1 MLSSLRSRLW
11 LSYAFIIVTG
21 LSIVTMVLF
30 LSLIRNPLLYR
41 QTTERLKAV
50 QTVLIERSQEPN
62 APPVS
67 VLVKRSGETFG
78 VRILLFSRNQQ
89 LLFDTSSTEMGLPFP
104 PRRAVLQS
112 LPTVRDEA
120 GRVWLY
126 SIGQLS
132 DGTYLMVADQRP
144 RFTLVNAFSDEF
156 LPVILLSGGIA
167 LLLSLIV
174 AFVFAGWIANP
185 LQKVVNAAAE
195 MPSAATKV
203 LEVGGPHEVQE
214 LTRAFNSMVTRV
226 QSSQRSQREF
236 VANVSHE
243 LKTPL
248 TSIQGFAQA
257 ILDGTAD
264 TEEARGRAALV
275 IFNESGR
282 MHRMVLDLLD
292 LARLDTG
299 TADLAMS
306 PVNVRALLNAVA
318 EKFSPQSQRAGVN
331 IHVEVREDVP
341 PLIADGDR
349 LAQVF
354 TNLVDNALK
363 FTPSGGVISLSAA
376 VNDLAQMRITVSDT
390 GAGIP
395 EEEQARIFQRFY
407 QVDPARQGGTSHG
420 AGLGLAIA
428 HEIIVAH
435 GGRISVR
442 SRVGAGTEMEVLLP
456 LSPPEPSKKAR
467 KK

>member
-11 LSYAFIIVTG
+11 LSYAFLIVTA
-21 LSIVTMVLF
+21 LSVVTIVLF
-30 LSLIRNPLLYR
+30 ISLFRNPLLYR

-407 QVDPARQGGTSHG
+407 QVDPARQGGASHG

>member
-1 MLSSLRSRLW
+1 
-11 LSYAFIIVTG
+11 
-21 LSIVTMVLF
+21 MVLF

-41 QTTERLKAV
+41 QTTERLNAV

-195 MPSAATKV
+195 MPSVATKV

-264 TEEARGRAALV
+264 TEEARGRAAQV

-407 QVDPARQGGTSHG
+407 QVDPARQGGASHG

>member
-104 PRRAVLQS
+104 PRRAILHS

-264 TEEARGRAALV
+264 TEEARGRAAQV

-407 QVDPARQGGTSHG
+407 QVDPARQGGASHG

>member
-11 LSYAFIIVTG
+11 LSYAFLIVTA
-21 LSIVTMVLF
+21 LSVVTIVLF
-30 LSLIRNPLLYR
+30 ISLFRNPLLYR
-41 QTTERLKAV
+41 QTTERLNAV

-67 VLVKRSGETFG
+67 VLVKRSRQTFG
-78 VRILLFSRNQQ
+78 VRILLFSQNQQ

-203 LEVGGPHEVQE
+203 LEV
-214 LTRAFNSMVTRV
+214 
-226 QSSQRSQREF
+226 
-236 VANVSHE
+236 
-243 LKTPL
+243 
-248 TSIQGFAQA
+248 
-257 ILDGTAD
+257 
-264 TEEARGRAALV
+264 
-275 IFNESGR
+275 
-282 MHRMVLDLLD
+282 
-292 LARLDTG
+292 
-299 TADLAMS
+299 
-306 PVNVRALLNAVA
+306 
-318 EKFSPQSQRAGVN
+318 
-331 IHVEVREDVP
+331 
-341 PLIADGDR
+341 
-349 LAQVF
+349 
-354 TNLVDNALK
+354 
-363 FTPSGGVISLSAA
+363 
-376 VNDLAQMRITVSDT
+376 
-390 GAGIP
+390 
-395 EEEQARIFQRFY
+395 
-407 QVDPARQGGTSHG
+407 
-420 AGLGLAIA
+420 
-428 HEIIVAH
+428 
-435 GGRISVR
+435 
-442 SRVGAGTEMEVLLP
+442 
-456 LSPPEPSKKAR
+456 
-467 KK
+467 

>member
-62 APPVS
+62 APSVS

-264 TEEARGRAALV
+264 TEEARGRAAQV

-407 QVDPARQGGTSHG
+407 QVDPARQGGASHG

>member
-1 MLSSLRSRLW
+1 
-11 LSYAFIIVTG
+11 
-21 LSIVTMVLF
+21 MVLF

-104 PRRAVLQS
+104 PRRAILHS

-264 TEEARGRAALV
+264 TEEARGRAAQV

-407 QVDPARQGGTSHG
+407 QVDPARQGGASHG

>member
-41 QTTERLKAV
+41 QTTERLNAV

-195 MPSAATKV
+195 MPSVATKV

-264 TEEARGRAALV
+264 TEEARGRAAQV

-407 QVDPARQGGTSHG
+407 QVDPARQGGASHG

>member
-264 TEEARGRAALV
+264 TEEARGRAAQV

-407 QVDPARQGGTSHG
+407 QVDPARQGGASHG

>member
-11 LSYAFIIVTG
+11 LSYAFLIVTA
-21 LSIVTMVLF
+21 LSVVTIVLF
-30 LSLIRNPLLYR
+30 ISLFRNPLLYR

-78 VRILLFSRNQQ
+78 VRLLLFSRNQQ

-264 TEEARGRAALV
+264 TEEARGRAAQV

-407 QVDPARQGGTSHG
+407 QVDPARQGGASHG

>member
-1 MLSSLRSRLW
+1 
-11 LSYAFIIVTG
+11 
-21 LSIVTMVLF
+21 
-30 LSLIRNPLLYR
+30 
-41 QTTERLKAV
+41 
-50 QTVLIERSQEPN
+50 
-62 APPVS
+62 
-67 VLVKRSGETFG
+67 
-78 VRILLFSRNQQ
+78 
-89 LLFDTSSTEMGLPFP
+89 
-104 PRRAVLQS
+104 
-112 LPTVRDEA
+112 
-120 GRVWLY
+120 
-126 SIGQLS
+126 
-132 DGTYLMVADQRP
+132 
-144 RFTLVNAFSDEF
+144 
-156 LPVILLSGGIA
+156 
-167 LLLSLIV
+167 
-174 AFVFAGWIANP
+174 
-185 LQKVVNAAAE
+185 
-195 MPSAATKV
+195 
-203 LEVGGPHEVQE
+203 
-214 LTRAFNSMVTRV
+214 MVTRV

-264 TEEARGRAALV
+264 TEEARGRAAQV